1 MDELTP
7 TAGLYGVPNTRY
19 YPIDRMRQRRIL
31 VVEDDYDLRRL
42 FRLALS
48 MEGYLVDEVSDGIDA
63 LHSIDNYPP
72 DLVVLDLQLLVLD
85 GASVQQELA
94 ARAVTR
100 DIPIVIVTGSDAM
113 VNGTNVACLL
123 RKPVPPDR
131 LTSVVRQ
138 CLVRGSGAP
147 A

>member
-1 MDELTP
+1 
-7 TAGLYGVPNTRY
+7 
-19 YPIDRMRQRRIL
+19 MRQRRIL
-31 VVEDDYDLRRL
+31 VVEDDNDLRRL

-63 LHSIDNYPP
+63 LRSIDNLPP

-94 ARAVTR
+94 ARAITR
-100 DIPIVIVTGSDAM
+100 DIPVVIVTGSDAM
-113 VNGTNVACLL
+113 VSGSNVACLL
-123 RKPVPPDR
+123 RKPVTPDR
-131 LTSVVRQ
+131 LISVVRQ